1 MKKST
6 SRRPAARKAARAR
19 SLTYKSAGVNIDRT
33 DDFVERL
40 GSLTRSTR
48 DDRVISDFRAFSGWY
63 LMDLKGMEEPV
74 LVATTDGVGTKLRV
88 AHLMK
93 RHDTVGIDLVAMCAN
108 DLITCGAKPLLFL
121 DYFATGTFS
130 TREGVAILT
139 GIVEG
144 CKQAG
149 MVLIGGET
157 AEMPG
162 FYKKGEY
169 DLAGF
174 ANGLVDRKRIIDGT
188 SIRPGDVVLGV
199 PSSGLHSNGYSLARK
214 VLLERARLPLGRTP
228 KGLDQP
234 LGDALLEP
242 TRIYVK
248 LVREL
253 VEKHDLHG
261 IAHIT
266 GGGLPDNIRRLLP
279 AGCRVVLE
287 SERWKRPGIFDL
299 IERHGKV
306 PRGDMI
312 RTFNMGI
319 GLALIADAEVA
330 HAMQLEVPELVEIG
344 RVDAGEADVRVS

>member
-1 MKKST
+1 MAPAKKT
-6 SRRPAARKAARAR
+6 RA
-19 SLTYKSAGVNIDRT
+19 LTYKSAGVNIDRT

-40 GSLTRSTR
+40 GELTKATR
-48 DDRVISDFRAFSGWY
+48 TVTSDGGRVLSDFRAFSGHY
-63 LMDLKGMEEPV
+63 LMDLAGMDEPV

-88 AHLMK
+88 AHLLK

-108 DLITCGAKPLLFL
+108 DLITCGAKPVLFL
-121 DYFATGTFS
+121 DYYATGQFRTA
-130 TREGVAILT
+130 EGVAILE

-174 ANGLVDRKRIIDGT
+174 ANGLVDRKRIIDG
-188 SIRPGDVVLGV
+188 SRIKAGDVVVGV

-214 VLLERARLPLGRTP
+214 VLLDRAKLSLTRTLKGFDRPLGEV
-228 KGLDQP
+228 
-234 LGDALLEP
+234 LLEP

-248 LVREL
+248 LVAQL
-253 VEKHDLHG
+253 LAKHDLKG

-266 GGGLPDNIRRLLP
+266 GGGLPDNVARLLP
-279 AGCRVVLE
+279 AGCLVKLQQ
-287 SERWKRPGIFDL
+287 ERWTRPGIFDL
-299 IERHGKV
+299 IEKHGKV
-306 PRGDMI
+306 PRADMI

-319 GLALIADAEVA
+319 GLALVVEPAVADRIIKEVR
-330 HAMQLEVPELVEIG
+330 ECRIIG
-344 RVDAGEADVRVS
+344 HVSAGEAGVRVD

>member
-1 MKKST
+1 MAT
-6 SRRPAARKAARAR
+6 RAV
-19 SLTYKSAGVNIDRT
+19 TYKSAGVNIDRT
-33 DDFVERL
+33 DDFVDKL
-40 GSLTRSTR
+40 ADLTRATR
-48 DDRVISDFRAFSGWY
+48 DKRVISDFRAFSGHY
-63 LMDLKGMEEPV
+63 LMDLKGLEEPV

-88 AHLMK
+88 AHLLR

-121 DYFATGTFS
+121 DYYATGQFKTA
-130 TREGVAILT
+130 EGLRVLE

-174 ANGLVDRKRIIDGT
+174 ANGLVDRKKIIDG
-188 SIRPGDVVLGV
+188 SRVKAGDVVVGV

-214 VLLERARLPLGRTP
+214 VLLDRAKLSLTRTA
-228 KGLDQP
+228 KGLDRP
-234 LGDALLEP
+234 LGEALLEP

-248 LVREL
+248 LVQAL
-253 VEKHDLHG
+253 LAKHDLKL

-266 GGGLPDNIRRLLP
+266 GGGLPDNIKRLLP
-279 AGCRVVLE
+279 VNCTVKLQQE
-287 SERWKRPGIFDL
+287 SWHRPAIFDL
-299 IERHGKV
+299 IEKLGRV
-306 PRGDMI
+306 PRKDMI

-319 GLALIADAEVA
+319 GLALI
-330 HAMQLEVPELVEIG
+330 
-344 RVDAGEADVRVS
+344 VDAKTADRIIKEHRECRIIGHVSAGEHAVHVD